1 MPPPMPRKVRLVAPP
16 KPSSEEDDEEDEEQ
30 ALPKSYLSSHLATLR
45 QPQNDNRNRTNAHE
59 KMINE
64 LEHNPQISSS
74 QSSSGATALT
84 HLQTNWPGRT
94 DHGQHL
100 EVRPMSFHELL
111 RDQTYQIVIPLFQR
125 RYCWTTVQI
134 QKWYE
139 DVTSGQ
145 GLGQTHKTMFK
156 KHVEKEEEEN
166 NDGDDG
172 GDLKLICIDGQQRT
186 TTVTLFLVVLRA
198 LSRTQNLE
206 TLVSKIDAL
215 LFQNPDALAGMKRWA
230 KYQVFRMTRA
240 RDNNEKGSAWKMPE
254 FEVGWLPSFH
264 TMLVPSYI
272 DRAAYYEILCH
283 DFILEALEKATAA
296 PQVEGQNDVSQNHIV
311 LEFNSSCQ
319 ESVQYQAFIIFAT
332 ELARTTMTSAYLNKL
347 FRTQVDHFSIM
358 YIELLTNDNLQQI
371 FLWMQ
376 EKSIFGMGRLLHNPN
391 PGIDFT
397 PIDLARNLVV
407 SSAMDRGLSG
417 QMEFYL
423 RCWVIPLE
431 QRFGGPDNLSRIL
444 YHWVNRIDQETDS
457 VGKPSAVSN
466 GVNEQN
472 QRYVG
477 DMETKLYW
485 YKESVP
491 PALQEAFGK
500 DAPMM
505 VYARFH
511 SIVQHRALSLCGD
524 PNAIT
529 EKVADSIVQDMV
541 QEGETMG
548 L

>member
-1 MPPPMPRKVRLVAPP
+1 MSDSSSMPPPMPRKVRLVAPP
-16 KPSSEEDDEEDEEQ
+16 KSSNEEEEEDEEQ
-30 ALPKSYLSSHLATLR
+30 TPSNNYLSSHLATLR
-45 QPQNDNRNRTNAHE
+45 QPQSSNNDE
-59 KMINE
+59 KMIDT
-64 LEHNPQISSS
+64 LEHNPQTSSS
-74 QSSSGATALT
+74 QSPSDAAALT

-94 DHGQHL
+94 GHGQHL

-125 RYCWTTVQI
+125 RYCWTDIQI
-134 QKWYE
+134 RQWYQ

-156 KHVEKEEEEN
+156 KHVEEEI
-166 NDGDDG
+166 DG
-172 GDLKLICIDGQQRT
+172 GDGGGALKLICIDGQQRT
-186 TTVTLFLVVLRA
+186 TTVTLFLIVLRA
-198 LSRTQNLE
+198 LSRKQNLD
-206 TLVSKIDAL
+206 TLVSNIDAL

-230 KYQVFRMTRA
+230 KYQAFRMTRA
-240 RDNNEKGSAWKMPE
+240 QNNHEPDSAWKMPE

-272 DRAAYYEILCH
+272 DRAAYYEILCQ
-283 DFILEALEKATAA
+283 DYILEALEKATETTHS
-296 PQVEGQNDVSQNHIV
+296 EGQNKVSQNHIV
-311 LEFNSSCQ
+311 LEINPSCK
-319 ESVQYQAFIIFAT
+319 ESVQYKAFDIFAT

-376 EKSIFGMGRLLHNPN
+376 EKSIFGMGRLLHNPH
-391 PGIDFT
+391 PGVDFT

-407 SSAMDRGLSG
+407 SCAMNRGLSD

-444 YHWVNRIDQETDS
+444 YHWVNRIDQET
-457 VGKPSAVSN
+457 GGIEKQCAASN
-466 GVNEQN
+466 GVNDQN
-472 QRYVG
+472 PRYVG

-491 PALQEAFGK
+491 PALQDAFGK

-529 EKVADSIVQDMV
+529 EKVADSIIQDMV
-541 QEGETMG
+541 QEGEIMG